1 MSQATPAR
9 GRLVLGNKRYSS
21 WSLRGWLAVRMA
33 GLEVEE
39 VVIPLVGGGGA
50 TPAVQAATPS
60 GTVPYLEHDGCRVW
74 ESLAICEHCAEHAPG
89 LWPADPVARSHARS
103 LASEMHAGFRG
114 LRTSMFFNAARE
126 FPGAGRT
133 PEALADIVRI
143 ERAWAEALETHGG
156 QGPFLFGRDFTLADA
171 MFAPVAGRFLTWK
184 PEITARSRAYVDA
197 VRAHPLVE
205 RWYAEALVEPETWQ
219 VPAYEAPAG

>member
-1 MSQATPAR
+1 MPD
-9 GRLVLGNKRYSS
+9 GRLIIGNKRYSS

-60 GTVPYLEHDGCRVW
+60 GTVP
-74 ESLAICEHCAEHAPG
+74 
-89 LWPADPVARSHARS
+89 SHARS

-143 ERAWAEALETHGG
+143 ERAWA
-156 QGPFLFGRDFTLADA
+156 
-171 MFAPVAGRFLTWK
+171 
-184 PEITARSRAYVDA
+184 
-197 VRAHPLVE
+197 
-205 RWYAEALVEPETWQ
+205 
-219 VPAYEAPAG
+219 